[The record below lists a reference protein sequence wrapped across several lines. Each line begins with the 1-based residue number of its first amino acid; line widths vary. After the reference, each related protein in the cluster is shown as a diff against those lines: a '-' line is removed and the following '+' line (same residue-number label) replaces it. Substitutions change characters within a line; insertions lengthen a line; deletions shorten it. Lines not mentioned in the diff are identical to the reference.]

1 MLSEASEHMRKRIA
15 IGISMLMLTATIAAA
30 QGKENPANQRAVLEQ
45 ILTQTYQPSVV
56 GKMAVGIGG
65 ETSVRRAGI
74 VVVVQRPGLFGGLQ
88 RNETASTAVHGLDAQ
103 LFRGN
108 KDYPIPAG
116 ERFYVTT
123 ISVGGETVF
132 FGLLSARTVTTPRG
146 TGRVWAVATFYFPSE
161 TLANADKDAVIREL
175 DQWFVPEG
183 RAPTVGAASAISSS
197 GATPAATT
205 APQPAPQSSVAA
217 QLAQGMTREQVL
229 AAMGRPQGEVSF
241 GVEAWM
247 NYPGLVIKMKD
258 DKLSSVQDTGQVSA
272 KVSVQSDPSGAE
284 IYFDGQLVGST
295 PSTLEAPAGNHQ
307 VSIRLN
313 GYAEWTRELHV
324 LAGSDIH
331 LNSNLEKK

>member
-1 MLSEASEHMRKRIA
+1 MLGEANEDMRKRIA
-15 IGISMLMLTATIAAA
+15 MGVTMLMLTATVAAA
-30 QGKENPANQRAVLEQ
+30 QGKDNPANQRAVLEQ

-65 ETSVRRAGI
+65 ETAVRRAGTI
-74 VVVVQRPGLFGGLQ
+74 VVVQRPGLYAALQ
-88 RNETASTAVHGLDAQ
+88 RSETASTAVHGLDAQ
-103 LFRGN
+103 LFRGT

-146 TGRVWAVATFYFPSE
+146 TGRVWAVATFYFAPQ
-161 TLANADKDAVIREL
+161 TLATADKDGVIREL

-183 RAPTVGAASAISSS
+183 RAPTVIAASASSPS
-197 GATPAATT
+197 SAAAPT
-205 APQPAPQSSVAA
+205 APQPVSQSSADA
-217 QLAQGMTREQVL
+217 KLTQGMAREQVV
-229 AAMGRPQGEVSF
+229 AVMGPPQSEVSF
-241 GVEAWM
+241 GVETWM
-247 NYPGLVIKMKD
+247 KYSGLVLKMKD
-258 DKLSSVQDTGQVSA
+258 DKLSSVLDAGQVSA
-272 KVSVQSDPSGAE
+272 KVSLQSDPPGAE
-284 IYFDGQLVGST
+284 IYMDGQLVGST

-307 VSIRLN
+307 VSVRLN

-331 LNSNLEKK
+331 LNANLEKK